1 MNRILNIDP
10 DEWFVSSIR
19 ISYVLYFERIH
30 MLNVTIAGV
39 YKQRGNLLVSF
50 ELTACCFGGIIVPRE
65 QQLGPTMESAM
76 VVC

>member
-1 MNRILNIDP
+1 MKGKYDDMNRILNIDP

-39 YKQRGNLLVSF
+39 YKQEENPS
-50 ELTACCFGGIIVPRE
+50 
-65 QQLGPTMESAM
+65 
-76 VVC
+76 